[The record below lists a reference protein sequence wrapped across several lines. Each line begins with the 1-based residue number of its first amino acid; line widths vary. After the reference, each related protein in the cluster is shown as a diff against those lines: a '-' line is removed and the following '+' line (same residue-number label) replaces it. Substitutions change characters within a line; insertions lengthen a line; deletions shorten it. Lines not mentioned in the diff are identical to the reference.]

1 MTDARYFLPA
11 AVAEIIG
18 GANITPITNPRKN
31 SQKPGPGDAM
41 GAATSFGVDGLLLI
55 FTSCDIIPFW

>member
-1 MTDARYFLPA
+1 
-11 AVAEIIG
+11 VAEIIG

-41 GAATSFGVDGLLLI
+41 GAATSLDVDGLLLI
-55 FTSCDIIPFW
+55 FTSSVIIP